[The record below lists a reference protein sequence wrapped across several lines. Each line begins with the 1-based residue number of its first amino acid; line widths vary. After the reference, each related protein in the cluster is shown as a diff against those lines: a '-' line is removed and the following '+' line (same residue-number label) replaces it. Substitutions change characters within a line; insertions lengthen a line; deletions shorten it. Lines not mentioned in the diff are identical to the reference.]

1 MSDDLISRSAL
12 KKEFDDKCAYECAI
26 CKYAKD
32 FAPCKLI
39 DNAQPVEKPQGDL
52 ISREAFREQ
61 LNRAYEYTELGE
73 VIEMLDNAPTVD
85 TTCPNCDSGYAQGYS
100 DGYLKGKEER
110 PKGRWVKE
118 EDKVHSKC
126 SLCGF
131 KYADYGILFDYC
143 PNCGADMRGGKE

>member
-1 MSDDLISRSAL
+1 MNDDLISRSAL

-39 DNAQPVEKPQGDL
+39 DNA
-52 ISREAFREQ
+52 
-61 LNRAYEYTELGE
+61 
-73 VIEMLDNAPTVD
+73 PTVD

-110 PKGRWVKE
+110 PMHK
-118 EDKVHSKC
+118 DIQT
-126 SLCGF
+126 
-131 KYADYGILFDYC
+131 DI
-143 PNCGADMRGGKE
+143 